1 MQRPVPAEPP
11 LPHIRPLPRRTAS
24 LLRSSIVIPSLPSI
38 LAELVHNA
46 LDARATQ
53 VHLTVDLDTWS
64 IKCDDN
70 GSGISPEGLATLE
83 HEGRYSTSK
92 LPGSDGQPARHAYGF
107 RGEAL
112 ASLAE
117 VGLLEVR
124 TRTAH
129 GETHEL
135 VLRGGATLSRG
146 VSSIKRTGQGTTV
159 WVRDIFYKWPVRRR
173 PLSTPSA
180 QLSLLSSFRS
190 ALATLSLVHPSVS
203 FSLAD
208 TTRSPASASR
218 EPKRLLAVPQSTEG
232 TLGRWRQLWGRAG
245 AEKVW
250 QINEE
255 EDWGEAGTI
264 RAEGFFSL
272 TASHSKASQFI
283 CACPPLRPSLLKS
296 SLNALRI
303 VVNSR
308 PLSPSSLHKLL
319 NALFASSSF
328 ARHAASHLSLPGSS
342 TSAPTTPSGRSR
354 TSPKKAVERH
364 PIFCLSLTVPSGCVD
379 VSLEPEKRVVEFEDQ
394 DRINAFLTRFTKR
407 YLVSQG
413 FLHIVPASPLETAP
427 APEVLPQSQSQTSAR
442 RRPLDP
448 HRVGSTPLRATK
460 GLESLTEAE
469 SGVCGSS
476 RIGAEGVGTAGSKRR
491 KVEAAKEVVV
501 FPHATP
507 SGSFLPRSTT
517 LLTTPSRPSSAP
529 AAAQSND
536 PASATSLRWTDPTTL
551 QTFLVDPRTGNS
563 RLESVNPADGVG
575 GGARGNCGGGRGQ
588 WGRVDRS
595 SLLKAKNKAGGDG
608 DDQAGEGGKDENSTM
623 PVWLDRTFKTWS
635 NPVFPSSANSSI
647 PTLPTAAATLSSI
660 FSSSKPSL
668 SSSRACAKSSSA
680 GPLTHS
686 RLATIS
692 AFFSSS
698 AAAKTPTELVTPGTR
713 AGAQKFDKASLRRA
727 EFIAQ
732 VDCKFLLVKLPP
744 ASVGGNSTLVLFDQH
759 AASERV
765 RVEKFLERLCGRVAR
780 GEDVEVLYLTEV
792 GEGEQAT
799 RSQYGVVVSREEA
812 LELPSRLENFRRWG
826 IGIALNPS
834 SSHSTSAAAA
844 ENDYAQVWLTTVPE
858 VVSAR
863 LLAEPKTLQELVR
876 SYLAQLRET
885 GYRARPGKEQEAKAT
900 REGSSWTTA
909 VKDCPHVLLDLV
921 NSKACR
927 GAIMFND
934 ELSAEQAQALVARL
948 ADTTFPFQCAH
959 GRPSLVPLIN
969 LPAPPAPP
977 SPSSSSVP
985 SEVDWAR
992 FSS

>member
-1 MQRPVPAEPP
+1 MQRPLPAEPP
-11 LPHIRPLPRRTAS
+11 PPHIRPLPPRTAS

-70 GSGISPEGLATLE
+70 GSGISPQGLATLE

-92 LPGSDGQPARHAYGF
+92 LPGSDSQPPWHAYGF

-112 ASLAE
+112 ASLAD

-124 TRTAH
+124 TRTAQ

-146 VSSIKRTGQGTTV
+146 VSSIKRTAQGTTV

-208 TTRSPASASR
+208 TTRSPTSASC
-218 EPKRLLAVPQSTEG
+218 EPKRLLAVPKSTEG

-283 CACPPLRPSLLKS
+283 F
-296 SLNALRI
+296 
-303 VVNSR
+303 VNSR

-379 VSLEPEKRVVEFEDQ
+379 VSLEPEKRVVEFEDP
-394 DRINAFLTRFTKR
+394 DRINAFLTRFTKK
-407 YLVSQG
+407 YLISQG
-413 FLHIVPASPLETAP
+413 FLHIVSASPLETAP
-427 APEVLPQSQSQTSAR
+427 APEVPPQSQPQMSAR

-448 HRVGSTPLRATK
+448 HRVGSTPLPATK
-460 GLESLTEAE
+460 GLEPLTEAE
-469 SGVCGSS
+469 SGVFGSS
-476 RIGAEGVGTAGSKRR
+476 SIGAEGVGTAGSKRR
-491 KVEAAKEVVV
+491 KVKAAKEVAV

-529 AAAQSND
+529 AAAKSND
-536 PASATSLRWTDPTTL
+536 PVSATPLRWTDPTTL

-563 RLESVNPADGVG
+563 RLEGVNPADGMG
-575 GGARGNCGGGRGQ
+575 AGARGNCGGGRGE

-595 SLLKAKNKAGGDG
+595 SLLKAKNKARGDG
-608 DDQAGEGGKDENSTM
+608 DDQAGEGGKDEDSTM
-623 PVWLDRTFKTWS
+623 PVWLDQTLKTWS

-686 RLATIS
+686 RFATIS

-713 AGAQKFDKASLRRA
+713 AGAQKFDRASLRRA

-780 GEDVEVLYLTEV
+780 GEDVEVLDLTDG

-826 IGIALNPS
+826 IGIALDPS
-834 SSHSTSAAAA
+834 SPHSTSAAAA

-858 VVSAR
+858 IVSAR

-885 GYRARPGKEQEAKAT
+885 GYRARAGKEQEAKAK

-969 LPAPPAPP
+969 LPAPPSPPSPP
-977 SPSSSSVP
+977 SPSSYSVP
-985 SEVDWAR
+985 SEIDWAR